1 METEQAEDI
10 SSSFLRE
17 IRGTEISSFHLRKVK
32 SFLLTSRFWT
42 LMGHLGFLESAIL
55 TTIHLQSIII
65 MHGEMLY
72 IKKILRGTCSK
83 SCFLFLVVETD
94 F

>member
-32 SFLLTSRFWT
+32 SFLLTSRF
-42 LMGHLGFLESAIL
+42 LGIDGASRV
-55 TTIHLQSIII
+55 S
-65 MHGEMLY
+65 
-72 IKKILRGTCSK
+72 
-83 SCFLFLVVETD
+83 
-94 F
+94 